1 MFQNLNDDEES
12 SSDDG
17 ENARKVMA
25 EVQEIYRQEREMLIQ
40 KFVLVTNAQLQKY
53 YEFYQE
59 LAENKALIET
69 LKKIYNLMR
78 DH

>member
-40 KFVLVTNAQLQKY
+40 KFVLVTNAHLQKY
-53 YEFYQE
+53 YEFY
-59 LAENKALIET
+59 
-69 LKKIYNLMR
+69 
-78 DH
+78 

>member
-69 LKKIYNLMR
+69 LKKIYDLMR

>member
-53 YEFYQE
+53 YDFYQE

-69 LKKIYNLMR
+69 LKKIYDLMR